1 MIIQKNNKSVRNNE
15 ICHSPDIEFLNS
27 YFEMHGNFPL
37 FRQVLIETRT
47 DCNNH
52 CSFCP
57 HTHYKKALNIMTWEC
72 YCRIIDSL
80 AEIRYNGRIA
90 LMISNE
96 PLLEKRLIEMIHYA
110 KSISQGFFLDITT
123 NGKLLTKDTIDIL
136 FISGLDNIT
145 INDYRSDRTIY
156 PNKLSDNLEEVQ
168 NAYGNNPK
176 VTIIKRRTDEQLPN
190 YAGIIK
196 QPFNPKEY
204 GFCNFPFRKLIF
216 AYNGN
221 ILLCCNDFSYKTSFG
236 NIFKNSIMDCWYN
249 EEYNRIRFALLKNE
263 RIGLC
268 SQCNDSQHYNTY

>member
-1 MIIQKNNKSVRNNE
+1 MIIQKNNKSFRNKE
-15 ICHSPDIEFLNS
+15 ICHGSDIEFLNS
-27 YFEMHGNFPL
+27 YFEMNGNFPL

-52 CSFCP
+52 CPFCP
-57 HTHYKKALNIMTWEC
+57 HAHYKKALNIMTWEC
-72 YCRIIDSL
+72 YCKIIDSL
-80 AEIRYNGRIA
+80 AEIEYNGRIA

-96 PLLEKRLIEMIHYA
+96 PLLEKRLIEIIHYA

-123 NGKLLTKDTIDIL
+123 NGKLLTKDKVDDL

-145 INDYRSDRTIY
+145 INDYRSDRAQY
-156 PNKLSDNLEEVQ
+156 PNKLSNNLEEVKK
-168 NAYGNNPK
+168 AYGNNPK
-176 VTIIKRRTDEQLPN
+176 VNIIKRRTDEQWTN

-196 QPFNPKEY
+196 QTFSLEEY

-216 AYNGN
+216 AYNGDV
-221 ILLCCNDFSYKTSFG
+221 LLCCNDFSYKTSFG
-236 NIFKNSIMDCWYN
+236 NIFKDSIMDCWYN

-268 SQCNDSQHYNTY
+268 SQCNDSQDYNIY